1 MKLFGRNIRIKSQ
14 LIILFVVFAII
25 PSFLVSLISV
35 QNTNA
40 LITQANEQSA
50 AELQAKFE
58 GLGYQLAV
66 TSTSWIKEKEQ
77 NVNSLAINEHVRMGA
92 SLIDSNDSTNITTGK
107 NNVLTEFSNFLTSY
121 DSFMEVEYI
130 NYNNAT
136 VLFTAIDGVRRTTHT
151 SGSKATDPYY
161 LGAKENAGTDVST
174 DKPFLK
180 EIYASGT
187 LGDYGMTVSQVVRT
201 ITNKLVGIIVLRID
215 YTIFWEIFNKRD
227 SQNQIIQSYYQQLGI
242 PETGNI
248 YVVNDNDTAVTPSR
262 FQNDDSKF
270 IFAPD
275 IQAGLESNLLI
286 DEARVKGAVWGKA
299 TNFNNTQ
306 VYGFYLF
313 LGPKTTSDTRQ
324 SWYTD
329 TVNFQI
335 SYVVAIEL
343 SISEFLQPINKLQN
357 DSFNAVI
364 SIIFITFMLGIVATV
379 AGYVISNTIAK
390 PMKSL
395 SETSKKLAKGDL
407 TATIDV
413 DLNRGDEIS
422 ELAHAFSEQIEF
434 ITPTISAINA
444 IASSLASAA
453 AEMASS
459 SEEVNAS
466 SEEIS
471 SISQQMSK
479 GAQEQANQIA
489 NSITLSQNLKS
500 VFESKISEIN
510 TTSTLI
516 ESIASQVNMLALNA
530 SIEAAR
536 AGEYGRGFSVVADNI
551 HKLADDAKLSV
562 GRVQLSIDNLRIS
575 LSDSIIEIIN
585 SINHVATVADQT
597 SSGAEESSA
606 ATEEQAATMEELTA
620 SAQELSNTAQNLEE
634 LVSKFKVN
642 RI

>member
-551 HKLADDAKLSV
+551 RKLADDAKLSV